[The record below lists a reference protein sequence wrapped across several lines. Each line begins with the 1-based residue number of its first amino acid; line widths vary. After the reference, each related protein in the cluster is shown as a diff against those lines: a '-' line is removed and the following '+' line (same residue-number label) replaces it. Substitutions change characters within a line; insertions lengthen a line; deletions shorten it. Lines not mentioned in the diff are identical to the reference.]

1 MARVVFMG
9 TPRFGVLVLRR
20 LLTEHEVVAVVTQ
33 PDRRAGR
40 GRRTSFPAVKA
51 EAESH
56 GAVILQPRRA
66 RDDAFTEQLRA
77 LDAEMIIVAAFGQIL
92 PPAILAL
99 PEYGAI
105 NVHASLLPRHRGA
118 APIPAAILA
127 GDKQTGVTIMLMD
140 EGLDTGPVLSQAS
153 LPIESQDTT
162 GTLTEKLG
170 QLGAQLLVRT
180 IPGWIGG
187 HIAPRPQLDSAA
199 TYAGMLRREEAQIDW
214 TEPADRIGR
223 QVRAYYPWPVAFTRW
238 GDKVL
243 RVLRGQP
250 QSAEGLQSP
259 AGRVVRHGDAIAVVA
274 GDGVLLL
281 DEVQLQGRRAMPAE
295 EFARGQRGFIGSTLT
310 GIPVSASPKAQQE
323 KTAQNMHEA
332 NLLIQHKVGLHARP
346 AALFVQTA
354 KKYKSTIVAGKDG
367 REVNAKSILSILT
380 LGAREGATITVKA
393 QGEDAEQA
401 VKALRNLVE
410 TNFGDPVA

>member
-1 MARVVFMG
+1 MG

-40 GRRTSFPAVKA
+40 GRRTSIPPVKA

-56 GAVILQPRRA
+56 GALILQPIRA
-66 RDDAFTEQLRA
+66 RDDAFTEQLRT
-77 LDAEMIIVAAFGQIL
+77 LDPQMIIVAAFGQIL
-92 PPAILAL
+92 PPVILAL

-180 IPGWIGG
+180 VPGWIGG

-199 TYAGMLRREEAQIDW
+199 TYAGMLRREDAQIDW

-223 QVRAYYPWPVAFTRW
+223 QVRAYYPWPIAFTWW

-243 RVLRGQP
+243 RILRGQP
-250 QSAEGLQSP
+250 QRAEGLQSP
-259 AGRVVRHGDAIAVVA
+259 AGRVVRHGDAIAVAA
-274 GDGVLLL
+274 GNGVLLL

-295 EFARGQRGFIGSTLT
+295 EFVRGQRGFIGSTLT
-310 GIPVSASPKAQQE
+310 GVPVSTSPKAQQE

-332 NLLIQHKVGLHARP
+332 SLLVQHKVGLHARP
-346 AALFVQTA
+346 ATLFVQTA

-367 REVNAKSILSILT
+367 RQVNAKSILSILT
-380 LGAREGATITVKA
+380 LGARQGATITVKA
-393 QGEDAEQA
+393 EGEDAEQA